1 MDDITDAQKDEVKN
15 KVITL
20 FGSDVVKH
28 IDEYYFAF
36 HDIRMKSKDSYEF
49 IAMVKEKYGDNG
61 ELVVG
66 AILYGMKAGE
76 ESTTYHYES
85 QMRLPKYGHAQ

>member
-1 MDDITDAQKDEVKN
+1 MDELTNGQKDEVKN
-15 KVITL
+15 KVIAL
-20 FGSDVVKH
+20 FGVDVVKN
-28 IDEYYFAF
+28 IDTIYFSL

-49 IAMVKEKYGDNG
+49 IKMVKEKYGEQG

-76 ESTTYHYES
+76 EATTYHYES
-85 QMRLPKYGHAQ
+85 QKRLPGYGHAT